1 MYFTILKINDMKFLI
16 KALRWIKGGEIN
28 DLKSSIKSIKYD
40 QLKFANTH
48 ISKQHFQSTSPLEQL
63 SIKRDQGMVS
73 ADKSIMNQSFPQ
85 SSTLKIIVVDD
96 HQLVLG
102 GTLKVLEEQYP
113 HAVLTKAGTASEAI
127 AQIISNDFDLI
138 LMDLSIPEQ
147 AGMIAQID
155 TGINLL
161 QHLLKQYPQQNFLVQ
176 SSYVKALVRIKHTI
190 DEHEGGFAI
199 ADKGLSESEMLIR
212 VNLALQGATHTKD
225 IKTALELKPEW
236 LEVLKLAFEK
246 GLTDREI
253 SSRMYKAERTVRA
266 YWTKI
271 QDILNVYPD
280 EGKNMRIQTEIRARQ
295 EGLID

>member
-1 MYFTILKINDMKFLI
+1 MNNIKFLI
-16 KALRWIKGGEIN
+16 KALTWIKSGETS
-28 DLKSSIKSIKYD
+28 DLEYYIKSIKYD
-40 QLKFANTH
+40 KLKVAKTNS
-48 ISKQHFQSTSPLEQL
+48 SKQRFQSPSTLKQL
-63 SIKRDQGMVS
+63 SIKTDKGMVS
-73 ADKSIMNQSFPQ
+73 ADKPIMNQSSPQ
-85 SSTLKIIVVDD
+85 SSTLKIIVIDD
-96 HQLVLG
+96 HQLILS

-113 HAVLTKAGTASEAI
+113 HAILTKAGTASEAI
-127 AQIISNDFDLI
+127 AQIINNDFDLI

-147 AGMIAQID
+147 AGMIAQIH

-176 SSYVKALVRIKHTI
+176 SSYVKALVRIKHEI

-212 VNLALQGATHTKD
+212 VHLALQGATHTKD

-236 LEVLKLAFEK
+236 LEILKLAFEK
-246 GLTDREI
+246 GLTDKEI
-253 SSRMYKAERTVRA
+253 SLQMHKAERTVRA

-271 QDILNVYPD
+271 QDILNVYPE
-280 EGKNMRIQTEIRARQ
+280 EGKNMRIQTELRARK